1 MFDRLNFDD
10 TIVAI
15 STPIGIG
22 GIGIVRLSGKDAI
35 KIVDRIFV
43 AKTGKR
49 LASIKSHR
57 IIYGKIVDL
66 SNSVLDEVL
75 VTVMRAPKTY
85 TKEDIVEINC
95 HGGLV
100 VTKAILDLVVSLG
113 GRVACKGEFTMR
125 AFLNARIDLVQ
136 AEATLDLIEA
146 QTNRSLNQSLCQLS
160 GELSKKIGSFSKIA
174 FELLIN
180 LEAKINFP
188 DEGDVKSRI
197 KDDFP
202 EKINS
207 LINELSRLMET
218 FQTGRLIKEGIN
230 VVICG
235 RTNVGKSSL
244 LNELVSCDRSIVSS
258 IPGTTRD
265 TIDELVNL
273 DGFLMRITDTAGI
286 IEAKDEIEKEALR
299 RSKKAI
305 KDADVILLMV
315 DASQGLNKED
325 QILITTLKNRNI
337 ILIINKIDLPRKIE
351 LSNVGIKNKVFISVL
366 KKRNIGE
373 LKKLI
378 VDSAWN
384 DKLNSSLEFVL
395 TNSRQKEA
403 LNNALNYL
411 IAAQK
416 SFNKEFSFEFIA
428 EDIKKGI
435 AELDSITGRHTTDA
449 MLESIFS
456 RFCIGK

>member
-113 GRVACKGEFTMR
+113 GRVASRGEFTMR

-378 VDSAWN
+378 VDSVWN

-416 SFNKEFSFEFIA
+416 SFNKELSFEFIA

-435 AELDSITGRHTTDA
+435 AELDSITGKHTTDA